1 MGYAEDQARRVEEA
15 LRGRARTVTGVVTAV
30 DWVSSLVTV
39 NMAGLVQSVP
49 WRGGP
54 PWVGDTVRVSYASG
68 QPTAQ
73 LVEGS
78 PQGTVQAVASNIAT
92 VLGDDG
98 QSRRWFYGAGLTLT
112 NGDRVALD
120 YARRFAVKLAADTDP
135 GATAPSAPGTAPTR
149 TKTTRTFRPI
159 RSNDYYH
166 PGSKWDTANPTVSE
180 GRSGYYWYG
189 TQIGDSIPDSASVLS
204 AKVSLVELWDNVPG
218 NDSGMGYHGQADRG
232 GSPPSLTGGI
242 SVSNGGDIDLMS
254 WASQL
259 RNGTAKGIG
268 FYRDQPAGTN
278 GWRSFA
284 DYTRSGFITIT
295 WQT

>member
-1 MGYAEDQARRVEEA
+1 MGYAEDQARRLEEA
-15 LRGRARTVTGVVTAV
+15 LKSRARVVTGVVTAV
-30 DWVSSLVTV
+30 DWAASLVTV
-39 NMAGLVQSVP
+39 NMAGLVQAMP

-54 PWVGDTVRVSYASG
+54 PWAGDTVRVSYAAG

-78 PQGTVQAVASNIAT
+78 PQGTVQSVASNIAT

-98 QSRRWFYGAGLTLT
+98 HTRRWFFGSGLTLT

-120 YARRFAVKLAADTDP
+120 YARRLAVKLATDTDSGAPAVATP
-135 GATAPSAPGTAPTR
+135 GKAPT
-149 TKTTRTFRPI
+149 TGKSTRTFRPI

-166 PGSKWDTANPTVSE
+166 PGSRWDTANPTVSE

-189 TQIGDSIPDSASVLS
+189 TQIGDTIPDSATVLS

-218 NDSGMGYHGQADRG
+218 VASGMGYHGQADRG
-232 GSPPSLTGGI
+232 GSPPGLSGGI
-242 SVSNGGDIDLMS
+242 SVSNGGDINIAS

-268 FYRDQPAGTN
+268 FYRDQPSGTN

-284 DYTRSGFITIT
+284 DSSRSGFITIT